1 MAAGWRSLGRAVT
14 RPRPL
19 QNNRCEGMEIGMA
32 VFRVGMIGGGYM
44 AKLHSLSF
52 RNLSGLLNAP
62 DDRFELVRLADA
74 NKALATSEAA
84 RWGWGEGTED
94 WRAVTR
100 DPTIDLV
107 DVATPNDSHEEICAD
122 AFAHGK
128 HVLCEKPLSVDAPGA
143 ARMVDAAVQSGR
155 MHMVNFSYRNWPAVQ
170 QAKKLIDSGRL
181 GKLVYF
187 EGHFFQD
194 HNGDES
200 IPRHWRF
207 EKARAGSGALG
218 DVGSHIIDLARLL
231 VGDVDSLVANQ
242 RTFIHQRPLPRDRS
256 VLAPVDTDD
265 FITMMVEFE
274 NGATGHIG
282 ASWSLPGYKNDVAF
296 TIVGE
301 RGAVRFSWQN
311 SNELQF
317 YSADDPADVSGYRSI
332 LIGRAHPGADL
343 FWYPDLGGKQGL
355 GTTAQGIGYGEAFAL
370 SFRQLLSSLKS
381 GESPAPNF
389 VDGLRCCEILDAA
402 LRSAASRAWVKVER
416 LR

>member
-1 MAAGWRSLGRAVT
+1 
-14 RPRPL
+14 
-19 QNNRCEGMEIGMA
+19 MA
-32 VFRVGMIGGGYM
+32 VFRVGMIGAGYM

-52 RNLSGLLNAP
+52 RNLPGLLNAP
-62 DDRFELVRLADA
+62 EDRFELVRLADA
-74 NKALATSEAA
+74 NKALAVSEAA
-84 RWGWGEGTED
+84 RWGWAEGDGD
-94 WRAVTR
+94 WRSVTR

-107 DVATPNDSHEEICAD
+107 DVATPNDSHEEICAE

-128 HVLCEKPLSVDAPGA
+128 HVLCEKPLSVNAEGA
-143 ARMVDAAVQSGR
+143 ARMVDAAKASGR

-170 QAKKLIDSGRL
+170 QARRLIEAGRL
-181 GKLVYF
+181 GKLLYF

-194 HNGDES
+194 HNGDET

-207 EKARAGSGALG
+207 ERSRAGSGALG

-231 VGDVDSLVANQ
+231 VGEFASVVANQ
-242 RTFIHQRPLPRDRS
+242 RTFTHQRPLPRDRS
-256 VLAPVDTDD
+256 QLAPVDTDD
-265 FITMMVEFE
+265 FVTMMVEFA

-296 TIVGE
+296 TIVGD

-317 YSADDPADVSGYRSI
+317 FSADDPAELSGYRSI

-370 SFRQLLSSLKS
+370 SFRQLLSSLKA
-381 GESPAPNF
+381 GQSPSPNF
-389 VDGLRCCEILDAA
+389 MDGLRCSEILDAVIQ
-402 LRSAASRAWVKVER
+402 SAGSRAWVDIKH